1 MTIKVSIVDDHPV
14 VTEGLQR
21 ILAGCEGIVLQGVYT
36 SGNDL
41 IAGLKEDPPDVL
53 LMDIQ
58 MPGIHG
64 VELLHFIR
72 RDYPGVVV
80 IALTNLDQ
88 PAVLQEILHTG
99 AMGYVL
105 KSAGKDVLYQA
116 IKEVCS
122 GMQYVD
128 PRMKEIVYN
137 EAIDVKK
144 KSASSPVLTQ
154 REKEV
159 LRLIVD
165 GHTNQQIAEMLFLS
179 QRTVEHHR
187 VNIMFKL
194 DVKNTASMVREAIV
208 MKLLD

>member
-1 MTIKVSIVDDHPV
+1 MTISVSIVDDHPV

-21 ILAGCEGIVLQGVYT
+21 ILNGCEGIALQGVYIN
-36 SGNDL
+36 GNDL
-41 IAGLKEDPPDVL
+41 LAGLKEGVPDVL

-64 VELLHFIR
+64 VELVHHIR
-72 RDYPGVVV
+72 EAYPGIAI

-88 PAVLQEILHTG
+88 AAVLQEMLHTG

-105 KSAGKDVLYQA
+105 KSAGKEVLLQA
-116 IKEVCS
+116 VKEVYS

-128 PRMKEIVYN
+128 PKMKEIVYN
-137 EAIDVKK
+137 EAIEVKK
-144 KSASSPVLTQ
+144 RSAALPVLTQ

-159 LRLIVD
+159 LRLIVE
-165 GHTNQQIAEMLFLS
+165 GNTNQQIAEMLFLS

-194 DVKNTASMVREAIV
+194 DVKNTASMVREAIL
-208 MKLLD
+208 MKLID